1 MGHSTGGMLA
11 VRCAL
16 RFPQLVEQAALV
28 NPIGLE
34 DRKAEGVP
42 SLTVDQWYQREL
54 GGTAQRIRS

>member
-1 MGHSTGGMLA
+1 MLA